1 MKSLIIIFIVLI
13 SSQINSQTLPQG
25 FSYVSEI
32 DATIKKELRYS
43 TSNNFIG
50 QPIDGYIKDILIIST
65 PAAKALKK
73 IQTKLMLSGLSL
85 KIFDAYRPQQAVD
98 HFVRWAE
105 AVNDTLMKQY
115 YYPDV
120 KKLDLFRRGF
130 IASKSGH
137 TRGSTVDLSIV
148 DVKTNKAADLKDLEP
163 DDLVKYGMIPEFVG
177 RFPTWVGLTELTVDQ
192 LIFVLTEI
200 RNSLVAQY
208 TYLFKTDGVALTFS
222 DAALQEIA
230 STASKRKTGAR
241 SLQAELERILMPHMF
256 SLKEYAKSKITEVK
270 ITPELV
276 KTPQKLAA

>member
-50 QPIDGYIKDILIIST
+50 QPIDGYIKDSLIIST

-98 HFVRWAE
+98 HFVRWAK
-105 AVNDTLMKQY
+105 VLNDTLMKQL

-120 KKLDLFRRGF
+120 QKSELFTLGY
-130 IASKSGH
+130 IALKSGH
-137 TRGSTVDLSIV
+137 TRGSTVDLTIV
-148 DVKTNKAADLKDLEP
+148 DIKTNK
-163 DDLVKYGMIPEFVG
+163 
-177 RFPTWVGLTELTVDQ
+177 ELDMGSSYD
-192 LIFVLTEI
+192 FFGE
-200 RNSLVAQY
+200 
-208 TYLFKTDGVALTFS
+208 
-222 DAALQEIA
+222 
-230 STASKRKTGAR
+230 
-241 SLQAELERILMPHMF
+241 
-256 SLKEYAKSKITEVK
+256 KSHPYYKKITDKQTKNRMLLRSIMIKNGFRPYDNEWWHFTLK
-270 ITPELV
+270 NELYP
-276 KTPQKLAA
+276 TTYFNFTIE

>member
-32 DATIKKELRYS
+32 DTTIKKELRYS

-148 DVKTNKAADLKDLEP
+148 DVKTNKELDMGSSYDFFGEASHPFFKNITPNQKKNRMLLRNI
-163 DDLVKYGMIPEFVG
+163 MIKNGFTPYDNEWWHF
-177 RFPTWVGLTELTVDQ
+177 T
-192 LIFVLTEI
+192 
-200 RNSLVAQY
+200 
-208 TYLFKTDGVALTFS
+208 
-222 DAALQEIA
+222 
-230 STASKRKTGAR
+230 
-241 SLQAELERILMPHMF
+241 
-256 SLKEYAKSKITEVK
+256 LKEEPYPTTYFNFTIE
-270 ITPELV
+270 
-276 KTPQKLAA
+276 

>member
-50 QPIDGYIKDILIIST
+50 QPIDGYIKDSLIIST

-98 HFVRWAE
+98 HFVRWAK
-105 AVNDTLMKQY
+105 VLNDTLMKQL

-120 KKLDLFRRGF
+120 QKSELFTLGF
-130 IASKSGH
+130 IALKSGH
-137 TRGSTVDLSIV
+137 TRGSTVDLTIV
-148 DVKTNKAADLKDLEP
+148 DIKTNK
-163 DDLVKYGMIPEFVG
+163 
-177 RFPTWVGLTELTVDQ
+177 ELDMGSSYD
-192 LIFVLTEI
+192 FFGE
-200 RNSLVAQY
+200 
-208 TYLFKTDGVALTFS
+208 
-222 DAALQEIA
+222 
-230 STASKRKTGAR
+230 
-241 SLQAELERILMPHMF
+241 
-256 SLKEYAKSKITEVK
+256 KSHPYYKKITDKQTKNRMLLRSIMIKNGFIPYDNEWWHFTLK
-270 ITPELV
+270 NELYP
-276 KTPQKLAA
+276 TTYFNFTIE